1 MLNHQK
7 WHCPTLKDFR
17 KTGLVKCNKC
27 PKTFES
33 LNDLELH
40 QREDSLKSPQCP
52 NAITCATC
60 GSGFNSIDYQ
70 DHVLKGNC
78 CNLEKPYRCLD
89 CGISFK
95 VASSFSHH
103 VEICSQKLENT
114 EDATNHH
121 MFEKSCDKCGLKF
134 NSIRGWL
141 CHIRKCGKNPI
152 QKHGLEWHHH
162 QNCCCSNCSSR
173 SRRKNLKNYSKQ
185 FAQDSK
191 WMANVRVNGENVKVD
206 LGSKLPLFDHASQPI
221 KKKLSSKHRKNV
233 KRQNRH
239 KPKPYSLPMDPF
251 ELLCDIYEWLEFF
264 LVDCEWFE
272 WLIFHF
278 PYFTLNSIYSGIYF
292 LRWFDS
298 YYRIHL
304 LVNSEWIDLL
314 IFYMP
319 QLIFNVIRIGLYLIR
334 RLISSTKKPSGTPN
348 IQEFLIYDF

>member
-1 MLNHQK
+1 M
-7 WHCPTLKDFR
+7 
-17 KTGLVKCNKC
+17 
-27 PKTFES
+27 
-33 LNDLELH
+33 
-40 QREDSLKSPQCP
+40 
-52 NAITCATC
+52 
-60 GSGFNSIDYQ
+60 
-70 DHVLKGNC
+70 
-78 CNLEKPYRCLD
+78 
-89 CGISFK
+89 
-95 VASSFSHH
+95 
-103 VEICSQKLENT
+103 
-114 EDATNHH
+114 
-121 MFEKSCDKCGLKF
+121 
-134 NSIRGWL
+134 
-141 CHIRKCGKNPI
+141 
-152 QKHGLEWHHH
+152 
-162 QNCCCSNCSSR
+162 
-173 SRRKNLKNYSKQ
+173 
-185 FAQDSK
+185 
-191 WMANVRVNGENVKVD
+191 RVNGENVEVD

-221 KKKLSSKHRKNV
+221 KKKLSSKHRKNA
-233 KRQNRH
+233 KRRNRR
-239 KPKPYSLPMDPF
+239 KQKPYSLPMDPF